1 MPRNWSR
8 DKNRAGEAAQ
18 QADCCLLDFRHGPC
32 LARGPHFHSITAEN
46 KEKNQMARGRR
57 ASEVQLVATHKLPTR
72 VLGQGPARVVNS
84 MFVNGNS
91 GKAVS

>member
-18 QADCCLLDFRHGPC
+18 QANCCLLDFRHGPC
-32 LARGPHFHSITAEN
+32 LAKGPHFHSITAEN